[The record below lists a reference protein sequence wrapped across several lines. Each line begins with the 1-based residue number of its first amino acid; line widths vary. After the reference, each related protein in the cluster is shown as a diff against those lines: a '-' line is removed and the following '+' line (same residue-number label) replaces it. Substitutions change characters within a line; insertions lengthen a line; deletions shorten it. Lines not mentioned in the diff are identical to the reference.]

1 MMLHLAALG
10 GHYKQL
16 NAGRFSKTRNTIY
29 GDTDSLMINTNILE
43 YDDVFSIGRK
53 IMRKINNRYK
63 KVEFDGDIDGVFR
76 YLLLL
81 QKKNMLRLQCRNCQ
95 TVRYSWHK
103 NIKVSIL

>member
-10 GHYKQL
+10 GHYKQV
-16 NAGRFSKTRNTIY
+16 FSKTRNTIY

-53 IMRKINNRYK
+53 IMRKVNNRYK

-81 QKKNMLRLQCRNCQ
+81 QKKRYAAVTMSKLPND
-95 TVRYSWHK
+95 TVGK